1 MSHLNI
7 NHASLNKYSPFLA
20 RNETFSK
27 KKTLTLNLLAS
38 KTNGSD
44 LALKVIGLLS
54 TLVSQDA
61 SSMQGW

>member
-1 MSHLNI
+1 MSIVL
-7 NHASLNKYSPFLA
+7 FLA
-20 RNETFSK
+20 RNDTFSK

-38 KTNGSD
+38 KTNGSN